1 MGEGRVRGYLWR
13 WKGGKALNPHL
24 ALYCAVWVRA
34 FLDLRRA
41 AFRRAGGRALEEAF
55 DAAGFLATAPYPL
68 PDEPP
73 GLERFR
79 RRLREALQDRKRFRA
94 RVRAALKEI
103 EQRGRA
109 R

>member
-1 MGEGRVRGYLWR
+1 MRGYLWR

-41 AFRRAGGRALEEAF
+41 AFRRADGRALEEAI

-73 GLERFR
+73 GLDRFR
-79 RRLREALQDRKRFRA
+79 KRLCEALQDRKRFRA
-94 RVRAALKEI
+94 LVRAALREI
-103 EQRGRA
+103 EERWAA